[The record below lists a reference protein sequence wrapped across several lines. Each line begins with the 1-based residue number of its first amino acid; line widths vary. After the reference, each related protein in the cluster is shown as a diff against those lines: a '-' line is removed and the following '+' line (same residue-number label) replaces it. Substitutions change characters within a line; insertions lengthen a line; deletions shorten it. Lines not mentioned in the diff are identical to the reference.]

1 MKAWLSLILKQR
13 ARVALEWFRN
23 RALPRLLPAN
33 EGLNFL
39 MADDVTRNAM
49 RVAATLGIPDLIQAG
64 VNKSRAIAEAANTHE
79 DATSRL
85 LRHLVARGVFAE
97 SKLSKL
103 SLTPMSTL
111 LTTDHPMSRKAEFD
125 VAGVGPKLELAL
137 SDMLHSI
144 RTGKPA
150 YEKVHGKSL
159 WEQMGESVALTAA
172 FDTEME
178 QHARSNGTSLLQRVN
193 WDGVRTVIDIGG
205 GTGALL
211 RELLIGLPELRGVL
225 VEMSDAADRAR
236 HRLSEAGL
244 ATRCDVVEGSFF
256 DTWPTGGDVYILSWI
271 LHDWSDEEAVQIL
284 HRCRASLR
292 QGARLLIVEK
302 LFDRQPDTALDL
314 RMLVFFGGKER
325 SLSDYV
331 QLLNAADLHLI
342 ESVDLDNGFSV
353 LHTR

>member
-1 MKAWLSLILKQR
+1 MILTQR
-13 ARVALEWFRN
+13 ARVLLGWFRN
-23 RALPRLLPAN
+23 AALPRLLPGN
-33 EGLNFL
+33 EGLSFL
-39 MADDVTRNAM
+39 MTDNVTLNAI

-64 VNKSRAIAEAANTHE
+64 VNESGAIAEVASTNE

-97 SKLSKL
+97 SKTRKL
-103 SLTPMSTL
+103 SLTPISTL
-111 LTTDHPMSRKAEFD
+111 LTTEHPLSRKAEFD
-125 VAGVGPKLELAL
+125 VEGVGPKLELAL

-150 YEKVHGKSL
+150 YERVHGKSL
-159 WEQMGESVALTAA
+159 WEQMGESVVLTAA

-178 QHARSNGTSLLQRVN
+178 QHARSNGASLLQRLN
-193 WDGVRTVIDIGG
+193 WDGVRTVVDIGG

-211 RELLIGLPELRGVL
+211 RELLIGLPRLRGVL

-244 ATRCDVVEGSFF
+244 AKRCDVVEGSFF
-256 DTWPTGGDVYILSWI
+256 DTLPTGGDVYILSWI
-271 LHDWSDEEAVQIL
+271 LHDWSDEEATQIL

-292 QGARLLIVEK
+292 EGARLLIVEK
-302 LFDRQPDTALDL
+302 LFDRKPDTALDL

-331 QLLNAADLHLI
+331 QLLNAADLDLI
-342 ESVDLDNGFSV
+342 KSVDLDNGFSV
-353 LHTR
+353 LHTRMS